1 MIKAVIFDYGGVM
14 KSSHPL
20 SMDIA
25 TIYNISVEEVEKVKK
40 ITIPFFS
47 LLQRGLIN
55 EQEFWQKFSDAIK
68 KPIPQNYKELLREIY
83 EKTLVLFPEMIEFV
97 KKLKDKGIKTAVLSN
112 ITKFQAE
119 IIRKNNGY
127 KEFDV
132 LVLSYEEKLEKP
144 ELNIYLSVI
153 KKLGVEP
160 EECVFI
166 DDKEKNLAPA
176 KSLGMKTVLA
186 KNSGQIIKDVF
197 SIINLPNRFERRP
210 AGGAD

>member
-40 ITIPFFS
+40 ITTPFFS

-197 SIINLPNRFERRP
+197 SIINLPNRF
-210 AGGAD
+210 

>member
-197 SIINLPNRFERRP
+197 SIINLPNRF
-210 AGGAD
+210 

>member
-55 EQEFWQKFSDAIK
+55 EQEFWQKFSDVIK

-197 SIINLPNRFERRP
+197 SIINLPNRF
-210 AGGAD
+210 

>member
-20 SMDIA
+20 SIDIA

-127 KEFDV
+127 KEFNV

-197 SIINLPNRFERRP
+197 SIINLPNRF
-210 AGGAD
+210 

>member
-166 DDKEKNLAPA
+166 DDKEKNLVPA

-197 SIINLPNRFERRP
+197 SIINLPNRF
-210 AGGAD
+210 

>member
-55 EQEFWQKFSDAIK
+55 EQEFWQKFSDVIK

-160 EECVFI
+160 EECVFV

-197 SIINLPNRFERRP
+197 SIINLPNRF
-210 AGGAD
+210 

>member
-40 ITIPFFS
+40 ITTPFFS

-166 DDKEKNLAPA
+166 DDKEKNLVPA

-197 SIINLPNRFERRP
+197 SIINLPNRF
-210 AGGAD
+210 